1 MYADY
6 FQDYMNANL
15 SDWSTYVIEGNHDF
29 GLVMNSQDFS
39 TTDPMIT
46 YNLNLWRKYLT
57 PEAQEEFARHG
68 FYS

>member
-1 MYADY
+1 
-6 FQDYMNANL
+6 MNANL

-57 PEAQEEFARHG
+57 SEA
-68 FYS
+68 